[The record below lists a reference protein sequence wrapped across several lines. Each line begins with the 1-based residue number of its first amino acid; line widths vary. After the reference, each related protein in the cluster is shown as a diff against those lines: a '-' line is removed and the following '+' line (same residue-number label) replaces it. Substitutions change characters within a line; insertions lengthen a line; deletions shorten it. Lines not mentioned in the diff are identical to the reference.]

1 MQWPSGEDKYILK
14 WITIAVLSAKFYYI
28 LFKGHGKVHLC
39 HYKYLHLHLQEE
51 LYLFFFFVIYT
62 DGETGSLVPYFQFV
76 MNFSDSRRS
85 KWSVDYLP
93 ISYYGMHG
101 MLHRWTVCKSSCQR
115 TPVIFSGLF
124 GSNVFSLGVRD
135 HSKDI

>member
-1 MQWPSGEDKYILK
+1 MPLQIFASSSSRR
-14 WITIAVLSAKFYYI
+14 A
-28 LFKGHGKVHLC
+28 LFI
-39 HYKYLHLHLQEE
+39 
-51 LYLFFFFVIYT
+51 FFFVIYT

-101 MLHRWTVCKSSCQR
+101 MLHR
-115 TPVIFSGLF
+115 
-124 GSNVFSLGVRD
+124 
-135 HSKDI
+135 